1 MVTVYVV
8 DIHQMYN
15 YYFCME
21 KYDYEDV
28 NQRLQDGKTLTS
40 QFRNEVWIANQ
51 GLIFDVIAKELK
63 KYKPKFLSDEQRDDL
78 TQYIEEKFFDLI
90 EKYDPTKG
98 VPPNAFFREF
108 LGYEIRNEIK
118 KIAVENYSENVAF
131 EDWNGSYEEDSSQK
145 INYEEEKRLRDEL
158 GNEIERKIRTAKKTT
173 IKEKL
178 DLQILVYMEFLGAYG
193 DGAKSFDQIKGIVE
207 KKFPGQKIKTS
218 EINKIISNFTSI
230 LYKDSKYRA
239 IESSFMPE
247 RKIQSRDLA
256 LMNYIAEQNKKIG
269 NLKQYP
275 TRDDILHDDKMQQ
288 MFGCVDTINK
298 SIKRLRE
305 IKHCQ
310 IEIKQQ
316 RKSGSHGGGG
326 YWLRNP
332 EETLSLSNQDLFTIG
347 LLEHLIK
354 LNGNTPLA
362 KKFDSIKEKILE
374 EAGAVSFEK
383 TKDEPVS
390 FMLTQKQIA
399 NLINPLSEEIFE
411 GIFTATRNHLF
422 LNFSYTGKEK
432 KIDVHLKPY
441 HLIFYDDEWFILGAE
456 EDEFGNEKYSWF
468 ASKKIDCIYGRRDEK
483 FIPNQDY
490 NIDDFMPFSTN
501 EVR

>member
-1 MVTVYVV
+1 
-8 DIHQMYN
+8 
-15 YYFCME
+15 ME
-21 KYDYEDV
+21 NYDYEEI
-28 NQRLQDGKTLTS
+28 NRRLQNGEPLTS
-40 QFRNEVWIANQ
+40 QFRNEIWFANQ
-51 GLIFDVIAKELK
+51 GLIFDVVAKELR
-63 KYKPKFLSDEQRDDL
+63 KYKSKFLSDEQRDDL
-78 TQYIEEKFFDLI
+78 TQYAGEKFFELI
-90 EKYDPTKG
+90 EKYDSTKG

-118 KIAVENYSENVAF
+118 KSAEENYYENAAF
-131 EDWNGSYEEDSSQK
+131 EDWNGGYEEDSSPK
-145 INYEEEKRLRDEL
+145 IDYEEESFRGIDYEEEKRLRNEL

-207 KKFPGQKIKTS
+207 KKFPGQKIKSS

-230 LYKDSKYRA
+230 LYKDSKYRV
-239 IESSFMPE
+239 IESSFMPD

-269 NLKQYP
+269 NSKQYP

-422 LNFSYTGKEK
+422 LDFSYSGKEK
-432 KIDVHLKPY
+432 KLDVHLKPY

-456 EDEFGNEKYSWF
+456 EDDFGNEKYSWF
-468 ASKKIDCIYGRRDEK
+468 ASRKIDYIYGRKDEK
-483 FIPNQDY
+483 FIPNQDF
-490 NIDDFMPFSTN
+490 NIDDFMPLSMGK
-501 EVR
+501 VR